1 MSAGIA
7 IGAAAAQSGVPA
19 KTIRYYE
26 QIGLLGPPTRGEN
39 QYRAYGA
46 EDVAMLRFLG
56 RARRLG
62 FSIADLRGLV
72 ALYRDRD
79 RTSREVKALASQ
91 HLARIDRKIAELQS
105 VRGALAVLIRDCR
118 GDHRPDCPIIDELS
132 GAEAGRRRH
141 PAEGRRAA

>member
-26 QIGLLGPPTRGEN
+26 QIGLLGPPARGDN
-39 QYRAYGA
+39 LYRAYGA

-62 FSIADLRGLV
+62 FSISDLRGLV

-79 RTSREVKALASQ
+79 RTSHDVKALASQ

-105 VRGALAVLIRDCR
+105 LRGALAVLIRDCR
-118 GDHRPDCPIIDELS
+118 GDHRPDCPIIDDFS
-132 GAEAGRRRH
+132 GADAGRRRR
-141 PAEGRRAA
+141 PPEGRRAA

>member
-1 MSAGIA
+1 MNTGIP
-7 IGAAAAQSGVPA
+7 IWEFAAQTGLSPH
-19 KTIRYYE
+19 TLRYYE
-26 QIGLLGPPTRGEN
+26 QIGLLGPPARGDN
-39 QYRAYGA
+39 LYRAYGA

-62 FSIADLRGLV
+62 FSISDLRNLV
-72 ALYRDRD
+72 ALYRDRN
-79 RTSREVKALASQ
+79 RTSHDVKALASQ

-105 VRGALAVLIRDCR
+105 LRKALAELIRDCR